1 MAKTKSFTEELLFGF
16 ESEKNKKESNNVV
29 EKNINSTSEKDST
42 STSYEIEN
50 EKATK
55 EPSRIL
61 EKENKKEEQMSV
73 QKKEKVEQAS
83 IEYSSDD
90 QTNTSIKKMLEDFV
104 KTENTIQKKI
114 YLTRKLDELSKTAA
128 LYADINTSQF
138 IRNAIIEYL
147 NILSNEYPDLKK
159 IIEINL
165 SKDEK

>member
-16 ESEKNKKESNNVV
+16 ESEKKKKESNNVV
-29 EKNINSTSEKDST
+29 EKKIKPISENDSDSLSDKTENENATEESNIN
-42 STSYEIEN
+42 
-50 EKATK
+50 
-55 EPSRIL
+55 L
-61 EKENKKEEQMSV
+61 EKE
-73 QKKEKVEQAS
+73 
-83 IEYSSDD
+83 I

-138 IRNAIIEYL
+138 IRDAIIEYL

-165 SKDEK
+165 SKEEK

>member
-16 ESEKNKKESNNVV
+16 ESEKKKKESNNVV
-29 EKNINSTSEKDST
+29 EKKIKPISENNSDSLSDKTENENATEESNINLKK
-42 STSYEIEN
+42 EI
-50 EKATK
+50 
-55 EPSRIL
+55 
-61 EKENKKEEQMSV
+61 KKEEKMSLP
-73 QKKEKVEQAS
+73 QDEEENQ
-83 IEYSSDD
+83 ELSSDD

-138 IRNAIIEYL
+138 IRDAIIEYL
-147 NILSNEYPDLKK
+147 NLLSNEYPDLKK

-165 SKDEK
+165 SKEEK

>member
-16 ESEKNKKESNNVV
+16 ESEKKKKESNNVV
-29 EKNINSTSEKDST
+29 EKKIKPISENNSDSLSDKTENENATEESNIN
-42 STSYEIEN
+42 
-50 EKATK
+50 
-55 EPSRIL
+55 L
-61 EKENKKEEQMSV
+61 KKEIIKEEKMSLP
-73 QKKEKVEQAS
+73 QEEEEKQEL
-83 IEYSSDD
+83 SSDD

-138 IRNAIIEYL
+138 IRDAIIEYL
-147 NILSNEYPDLKK
+147 NLLSNEYPDLKK

-165 SKDEK
+165 SKEEK

>member
-16 ESEKNKKESNNVV
+16 ESEKKKKESNNVV
-29 EKNINSTSEKDST
+29 EKKIKPISENNSDSLSDKTENENATEESNINLKK
-42 STSYEIEN
+42 EI
-50 EKATK
+50 
-55 EPSRIL
+55 
-61 EKENKKEEQMSV
+61 KKEEKMSLP
-73 QKKEKVEQAS
+73 QEEEEKQEL
-83 IEYSSDD
+83 SSDD

-138 IRNAIIEYL
+138 IRDAIIEYL
-147 NILSNEYPDLKK
+147 NLLSNEYPDLKK

-165 SKDEK
+165 SKEEK

>member
-16 ESEKNKKESNNVV
+16 ESEKKKKESNNVV
-29 EKNINSTSEKDST
+29 EKKIKPISENNSDSLSDKTENENATEESNINLKK
-42 STSYEIEN
+42 EI
-50 EKATK
+50 
-55 EPSRIL
+55 
-61 EKENKKEEQMSV
+61 KKEEKMSLP
-73 QKKEKVEQAS
+73 QEEEEKKEL
-83 IEYSSDD
+83 SSDD

-138 IRNAIIEYL
+138 IRDAIIEYL
-147 NILSNEYPDLKK
+147 NLLSNEYPDLKK

-165 SKDEK
+165 SKEEK

>member
-16 ESEKNKKESNNVV
+16 ESEKKKKESNNVV
-29 EKNINSTSEKDST
+29 EKKIKPISENDSDSLSDKTENENATEESNIN
-42 STSYEIEN
+42 
-50 EKATK
+50 
-55 EPSRIL
+55 L
-61 EKENKKEEQMSV
+61 EKEIKKEEKMSLP
-73 QKKEKVEQAS
+73 QKEEEKQEL
-83 IEYSSDD
+83 SSDD

-138 IRNAIIEYL
+138 IRDAIIEYL

-165 SKDEK
+165 SKEEK

>member
-1 MAKTKSFTEELLFGF
+1 MFGF
-16 ESEKNKKESNNVV
+16 ESEKKKKESNNVV
-29 EKNINSTSEKDST
+29 EKKIKPISENDSDSLSDKTENENATEESNIN
-42 STSYEIEN
+42 
-50 EKATK
+50 
-55 EPSRIL
+55 L
-61 EKENKKEEQMSV
+61 EKEIKKEEKISLP
-73 QKKEKVEQAS
+73 QKEEEKQEL
-83 IEYSSDD
+83 SSDD

-138 IRNAIIEYL
+138 IRDAIIEYL

-165 SKDEK
+165 SKEEK

>member
-16 ESEKNKKESNNVV
+16 ESEKKKKESNNVV
-29 EKNINSTSEKDST
+29 EKKIKPISENDSDSLSDKTENENATEESNIN
-42 STSYEIEN
+42 
-50 EKATK
+50 
-55 EPSRIL
+55 L
-61 EKENKKEEQMSV
+61 EKEIKKEEKISLP
-73 QKKEKVEQAS
+73 QKEEEKQEL
-83 IEYSSDD
+83 SSDD

-138 IRNAIIEYL
+138 IRDAIIEYL

-165 SKDEK
+165 SKEEK

>member
-1 MAKTKSFTEELLFGF
+1 
-16 ESEKNKKESNNVV
+16 
-29 EKNINSTSEKDST
+29 
-42 STSYEIEN
+42 
-50 EKATK
+50 
-55 EPSRIL
+55 
-61 EKENKKEEQMSV
+61 MSV

>member
-16 ESEKNKKESNNVV
+16 ESEKKKKESNNVV
-29 EKNINSTSEKDST
+29 EKKIKPISENDSDSLSDKTENENAAEESNIN
-42 STSYEIEN
+42 
-50 EKATK
+50 
-55 EPSRIL
+55 L
-61 EKENKKEEQMSV
+61 EKEIKKEEKMSLP
-73 QKKEKVEQAS
+73 QKEEEKQEL
-83 IEYSSDD
+83 SSDD

-138 IRNAIIEYL
+138 IRDAIIEYL

-165 SKDEK
+165 SKEEK

>member
-16 ESEKNKKESNNVV
+16 ESEKKKKESNNVV
-29 EKNINSTSEKDST
+29 EKKIKPISENDSDSLSNKTENENAAEESNIN
-42 STSYEIEN
+42 
-50 EKATK
+50 
-55 EPSRIL
+55 L
-61 EKENKKEEQMSV
+61 EKEIKKEEKMSLP
-73 QKKEKVEQAS
+73 QKEEEKQEL
-83 IEYSSDD
+83 SSDD

-138 IRNAIIEYL
+138 IRDAIIEYL

-165 SKDEK
+165 SKEEK

>member
-16 ESEKNKKESNNVV
+16 ESEKKKKESNNVV
-29 EKNINSTSEKDST
+29 EKKIKPISENDSDSLSNKTENENATEESNIN
-42 STSYEIEN
+42 
-50 EKATK
+50 
-55 EPSRIL
+55 L
-61 EKENKKEEQMSV
+61 EKEIKKEEKMSFP
-73 QKKEKVEQAS
+73 QKEEEEQ
-83 IEYSSDD
+83 ELSSDD

-138 IRNAIIEYL
+138 IRDAIIEYL

-165 SKDEK
+165 SKEEK

>member
-16 ESEKNKKESNNVV
+16 ESEKKKKESNNVV
-29 EKNINSTSEKDST
+29 EKKIKPISENDSDSLSDKTENENAAEESNIN
-42 STSYEIEN
+42 
-50 EKATK
+50 
-55 EPSRIL
+55 L
-61 EKENKKEEQMSV
+61 EKEIKKEGKMSLP
-73 QKKEKVEQAS
+73 QKEEEKQEL
-83 IEYSSDD
+83 SSDD

-138 IRNAIIEYL
+138 IRDAIIEYL

-165 SKDEK
+165 SKEEK

>member
-16 ESEKNKKESNNVV
+16 ESEKKKKESNNVV
-29 EKNINSTSEKDST
+29 EKKIKPISENDSDSLSDKTENENATEESNIN
-42 STSYEIEN
+42 
-50 EKATK
+50 
-55 EPSRIL
+55 L
-61 EKENKKEEQMSV
+61 EKEIKKEEKMSLP
-73 QKKEKVEQAS
+73 QKEEEKQEL
-83 IEYSSDD
+83 SSDD

-138 IRNAIIEYL
+138 IRDAIIEYL
-147 NILSNEYPDLKK
+147 NLLSNEYPDLKK

-165 SKDEK
+165 SKEEK

>member
-16 ESEKNKKESNNVV
+16 ESEKKKKESNNVV
-29 EKNINSTSEKDST
+29 EKKIKPISENDSDSLSDKTENENATEESNIN
-42 STSYEIEN
+42 
-50 EKATK
+50 
-55 EPSRIL
+55 L
-61 EKENKKEEQMSV
+61 EKEIKKEEKMSLP
-73 QKKEKVEQAS
+73 QKEEEKQELL
-83 IEYSSDD
+83 SDD

-138 IRNAIIEYL
+138 IRDAIIEYL

-165 SKDEK
+165 SKEEK

>member
-1 MAKTKSFTEELLFGF
+1 MSL
-16 ESEKNKKESNNVV
+16 
-29 EKNINSTSEKDST
+29 
-42 STSYEIEN
+42 
-50 EKATK
+50 
-55 EPSRIL
+55 PQ
-61 EKENKKEEQMSV
+61 KEE
-73 QKKEKVEQAS
+73 EKQEL
-83 IEYSSDD
+83 SSDD

-138 IRNAIIEYL
+138 IRDAIIEYL

-165 SKDEK
+165 SKEEK

>member
-1 MAKTKSFTEELLFGF
+1 
-16 ESEKNKKESNNVV
+16 
-29 EKNINSTSEKDST
+29 
-42 STSYEIEN
+42 
-50 EKATK
+50 
-55 EPSRIL
+55 
-61 EKENKKEEQMSV
+61 
-73 QKKEKVEQAS
+73 
-83 IEYSSDD
+83 
-90 QTNTSIKKMLEDFV
+90 MLEDFV

>member
-16 ESEKNKKESNNVV
+16 ESEKKKKESNNVV
-29 EKNINSTSEKDST
+29 EKKIKPISENDSDSLSDKTENENAAEESNIN
-42 STSYEIEN
+42 
-50 EKATK
+50 
-55 EPSRIL
+55 L
-61 EKENKKEEQMSV
+61 EKEIKKEEKMSLP
-73 QKKEKVEQAS
+73 QKEEEKQEL
-83 IEYSSDD
+83 SSDD

-138 IRNAIIEYL
+138 VRDAIIEYL

-165 SKDEK
+165 SKEEK

>member
-16 ESEKNKKESNNVV
+16 ESEKKKKESNNVV
-29 EKNINSTSEKDST
+29 EKKIKPISENNSDSLSDKTENENATEESNINLKK
-42 STSYEIEN
+42 EI
-50 EKATK
+50 
-55 EPSRIL
+55 
-61 EKENKKEEQMSV
+61 KKEEKMSLS
-73 QKKEKVEQAS
+73 QEEEEKQEL
-83 IEYSSDD
+83 SSDD

-138 IRNAIIEYL
+138 IRDAIIEYL
-147 NILSNEYPDLKK
+147 NLLSNEYPDLKK

-165 SKDEK
+165 SKEEK